1 MWTTGQTAELGHRD
15 GPARHLQRRSALEDA
30 EEDELVRQTAVY
42 LAERQ
47 PVEDFPPMLD
57 LLEVDDQL

>member
-1 MWTTGQTAELGHRD
+1 LA
-15 GPARHLQRRSALEDA
+15 DA
-30 EEDELVRQTAVY
+30 DEDELVRQIAVY

-57 LLEVDDQL
+57 LLEVDDKL

>member
-1 MWTTGQTAELGHRD
+1 
-15 GPARHLQRRSALEDA
+15 LQRRSALADA
-30 EEDELVRQTAVY
+30 DEDELVRQTAVY